1 MDLLINV
8 LQTDRLVFS
17 PGGGGG
23 GAGWDVLSYM
33 GYIGMCHC
41 EGYSFQVV
49 YSGIPGFQC
58 HTIQNISK

>member
-17 PGGGGG
+17 PGGGGSG
-23 GAGWDVLSYM
+23 GGWDVLSYM
-33 GYIGMCHC
+33 GYLGMCRC

-49 YSGIPGFQC
+49 YSGIAGFQC
-58 HTIQNISK
+58 HAIQNISK

>member
-23 GAGWDVLSYM
+23 GQG
-33 GYIGMCHC
+33 GMYCH
-41 EGYSFQVV
+41 
-49 YSGIPGFQC
+49 IWA
-58 HTIQNISK
+58 I